1 MISKFVDILQEG
13 NLYTIYNLTIVSAND
28 AYKPVKGTFKGLFLL
43 TIVVK
48 KINSIFISIPLH
60 YFEFGSM
67 ETLAQRMDERE
78 VLASTTL
85 FFFQIY
91 NKFMSL

>member
-1 MISKFVDILQEG
+1 MILKFNDILHEA
-13 NLYTIYNLTIVSAND
+13 NLYTIYNLRIISTSD
-28 AYKPVKGTFKGLFLL
+28 AYKPLKRIFKGLFLL
-43 TIVVK
+43 TNVVK
-48 KINSIFISIPLH
+48 KINNISISIPLY

-67 ETLAQRMDERE
+67 ETLAQRMDDRE

>member
-1 MISKFVDILQEG
+1 M
-13 NLYTIYNLTIVSAND
+13 NLYAIHNLRFFSAND
-28 AYKPVKGTFKGLFLL
+28 AYKLVKGTFKGLFLL

-67 ETLAQRMDERE
+67 ETLAQRMDDRA

-85 FFFQIY
+85 IFLQIH
-91 NKFMSL
+91 N